1 MRAELSCMLSAA
13 WPCPCPCPRAQVCLF
28 DRGEVS
34 LRDMMRQAGG
44 ASDEELQT
52 MVHMALQKKTF
63 ALGGHGDMCACP
75 WLRARA
81 RVGGAQPR
89 GGARRAPCLGDG
101 LWVLETCFARGT
113 LRLLDGRRPAA
124 VPRRPQP
131 AGSLSPAVT
140 AADCM
145 PETLLF
151 WVVGGAPFFLR
162 VSGWASTRR
171 TRTPPPQTAP

>member
-63 ALGGHGDMCACP
+63 ALGGHGDMCACLP
-75 WLRARA
+75 LAA
-81 RVGGAQPR
+81 GAGAGRRGTAAGWGTPSALPR
-89 GGARRAPCLGDG
+89 G
-101 LWVLETCFARGT
+101 
-113 LRLLDGRRPAA
+113 
-124 VPRRPQP
+124 
-131 AGSLSPAVT
+131 
-140 AADCM
+140 
-145 PETLLF
+145 
-151 WVVGGAPFFLR
+151 WVVGA
-162 VSGWASTRR
+162 
-171 TRTPPPQTAP
+171 